1 MQSRYYDAGVQRFL
15 NEDDVA
21 FLGAGGNIYSYNSY
35 VYCDNDPVNDSDPS
49 GMFSVG
55 DVINFIK
62 SLGWKALKA
71 ISSIWQALKQPGKIM
86 LKPFE
91 VVIDVAI
98 NMFVPSV
105 GVALKL
111 VTYKRVT
118 KALVETA
125 FKSAGKSLITVLTKM
140 GLKIGL
146 NTLFAAAVN
155 NLIFN
160 QASRFLTI
168 GGIVCLIL
176 DVIDGN
182 VDYWFNYG
190 KWV

>member
-1 MQSRYYDAGVQRFL
+1 MIDFDMSFL
-15 NEDDVA
+15 L
-21 FLGAGGNIYSYNSY
+21 FLCCI
-35 VYCDNDPVNDSDPS
+35 
-49 GMFSVG
+49 
-55 DVINFIK
+55 
-62 SLGWKALKA
+62 
-71 ISSIWQALKQPGKIM
+71 
-86 LKPFE
+86 E

-98 NMFVPSV
+98 NAFVPSV

-118 KALVETA
+118 KVLVETA
-125 FKSAGKSLITVLTKM
+125 FKSAGKSLITILTKM

-160 QASRFLTI
+160 QISRFLTI

>member
-1 MQSRYYDAGVQRFL
+1 MWDVYYDAGVQRFL

-71 ISSIWQALKQPGKIM
+71 ISSIWQAFKQPGKIM